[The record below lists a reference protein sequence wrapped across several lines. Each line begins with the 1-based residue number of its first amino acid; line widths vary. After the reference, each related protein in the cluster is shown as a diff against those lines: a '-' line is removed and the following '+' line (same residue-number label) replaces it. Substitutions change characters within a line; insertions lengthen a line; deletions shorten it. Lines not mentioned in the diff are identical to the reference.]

1 MHGIYGIYFRELL
14 IFKSKF
20 FKNLLA
26 SIISPLLFLFAFGFG
41 IGKHTQIDGTNYIAF
56 LLPGLLTMTSLNQAY
71 GISSEINI
79 SRFYFKIFDE
89 YLIAPIGRWQILLG
103 ESLYGVTKG
112 LISAAIIIIL
122 AYILDVKFSM
132 SFLFVV
138 ILLIHLLIFSMLG
151 FSAALIVRN
160 HGDQFAINSFIITPM
175 VFLSGTFY
183 PIDMMP
189 YIIKYVVHIF
199 PLTYTTKLIRD
210 AFLYDR
216 LTSLTY
222 LFVSIFILISLFIF
236 GIFIVRKIE

>member
-1 MHGIYGIYFRELL
+1 MHGVNGIYLRELL
-14 IFKSKF
+14 IFKSKI

-41 IGKHTQIDGTNYIAF
+41 IGKHTQINDTSYIAF
-56 LLPGLLTMTSLNQAY
+56 LLPGLLTMTSLNQSY

-112 LISAAIIIIL
+112 LVSAAVIIIL
-122 AYILDVKFSM
+122 AYLLNIKFSL
-132 SFLFVV
+132 SFLFIGV
-138 ILLIHLLIFSMLG
+138 LLLHLFIFSMLG

-175 VFLSGTFY
+175 IFLSGTFY

-189 YIIKYVVHIF
+189 SIVKYVVHIF
-199 PLTYTTKLIRD
+199 PLTYTTALLRD
-210 AFLYDR
+210 AFLYDK
-216 LTSLTY
+216 LFSIPY
-222 LFVSIFILISLFIF
+222 LLISIFILITLFIF
-236 GIFIVRKIE
+236 GVFIVRKIE

>member
-1 MHGIYGIYFRELL
+1 MYGVYGIYFRELL

-26 SIISPLLFLFAFGFG
+26 SLISPILFLLAFGYG
-41 IGKHTQIDGTNYIAF
+41 IGKNTQVDGTHYIAF

-89 YLIAPIGRWQILLG
+89 YLIAPFGRWQILLG

-112 LISAAIIIIL
+112 FVSAIIIVLL
-122 AYILDVKFSM
+122 AYLLNIEFYL
-132 SFLFVV
+132 SFLFVL

-151 FSAALIVRN
+151 FSAALLVRN

-189 YIIKYVVHIF
+189 SIVKYIVHLF

-210 AFLYDR
+210 AFLYNR
-216 LTSLTY
+216 LTSINY
-222 LFVSIFILISLFIF
+222 LVVSIFILITLFVF
-236 GIFIVRKIE
+236 GIFIVKKIE

>member
-1 MHGIYGIYFRELL
+1 MNGICGIYLRELL

-26 SIISPLLFLFAFGFG
+26 SVISPLLFLFAFGFG
-41 IGKHTQIDGTNYIAF
+41 IGKHTQINGINYISF
-56 LLPGLLTMTSLNQAY
+56 LLPGLLTMTTLNQAY

-103 ESLYGVTKG
+103 ESFYGVTKG
-112 LISAAIIIIL
+112 FISAAIIIIL
-122 AYILDVKFSM
+122 AYILDIKFSI
-132 SFLFVV
+132 SFLFIF
-138 ILLIHLLIFSMLG
+138 ILMLHLLIFSMLG

-189 YIIKYVVHIF
+189 SIVKYVVHVF
-199 PLTYTTKLIRD
+199 PLTYTTALLRD
-210 AFLYDR
+210 AFLFDK
-216 LTSLTY
+216 LFSIPY
-222 LFVSIFILISLFIF
+222 LLVSFFILITLFIF
-236 GIFIVRKIE
+236 GVFIVRKIE